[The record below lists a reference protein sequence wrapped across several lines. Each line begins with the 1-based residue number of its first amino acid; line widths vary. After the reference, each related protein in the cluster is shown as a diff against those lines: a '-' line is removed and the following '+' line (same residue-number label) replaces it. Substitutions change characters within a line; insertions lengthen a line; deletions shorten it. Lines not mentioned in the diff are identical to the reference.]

1 MPRIEL
7 NGTRFHYQQTGQGS
21 DIVLIH
27 GLSSNIAFWWD
38 AIAPRLAQ
46 YFRVTAIDL
55 KGHGFSG
62 MTERGYGAAT
72 LSEDVL
78 RLLDHLCIDRAAL
91 VGHSYGG
98 AVGVAL
104 AVSQGRRV
112 AHLTLAD
119 AWVPGLQEQFH
130 SPNPRAWAALR
141 ARLLR
146 RGIWIEVDMPR
157 VMMAFL
163 EELIDTPEGEG
174 PAGAQEALR
183 RFADWRPGQ
192 QEPHGMRKWRRLMQT
207 THAWKEVY
215 QTTDL
220 EAERIAALR
229 MPVTL
234 VYGKR
239 SRYLQSRDALH
250 ALVPKAR
257 CLEVQGGHYFP
268 VMRPDMLT
276 NAIFDEASVI
286 DNAVALDNTTGT
298 EPRDIEHTPNAKGLL
313 NG

>member
-7 NGTRFHYQQTGQGS
+7 NGTRFHYQQMGEGS

-27 GLSSNIAFWWD
+27 GLSSNIAFWWG

-46 YFRVTAIDL
+46 HFRVTAVDL

-62 MTERGYGAAT
+62 MTERGYGAAN
-72 LSEDVL
+72 LGQDVL
-78 RLLDHLCIDRAAL
+78 HLLDHLGITRAAL

-98 AVGVAL
+98 AIAL
-104 AVSQGRRV
+104 AVAVGQGRRV

-119 AWVPGLQEQFH
+119 AWVPSLQEQFH

-141 ARLLR
+141 RRLSL
-146 RGIWIEVDMPR
+146 RGIHIESDMPR

-163 EELIDTPEGEG
+163 EELVDMPEGET
-174 PAGAQEALR
+174 GAREALQ
-183 RFADWRPGQ
+183 RFADWQPGQ
-192 QEPHGMRKWRRLMQT
+192 PAPHGMRKWRRLMAS
-207 THAWKEVY
+207 THAWKEVN

-220 EAERIAALR
+220 EPERIAALP
-229 MPVTL
+229 MPVT
-234 VYGKR
+234 VIYGQR
-239 SRYLQSRDALH
+239 SRYTQTRDALRR
-250 ALVPKAR
+250 LLPKAR
-257 CLEVQGGHYFP
+257 CLDVQGGHYFP

-276 NAIFDEASVI
+276 NAIVEDAAVI
-286 DNAVALDNTTGT
+286 DRAVALDAPASRAIEQ
-298 EPRDIEHTPNAKGLL
+298 EPEEEGYM